1 VSNGTGDRID
11 QLQGLLADFIAASTA
26 DRRESNRELAE
37 IRQLTN
43 SNAKAIQALTDDVV
57 TFKLATEQSFEQA
70 RADRQELRDAVLR
83 LSEVSEGIAHLVSSL
98 DSDRPTIL
106 RKLNSVENKL
116 DRLLERGGNDEQQ

>member
-1 VSNGTGDRID
+1 MSNGTGDRID